1 MSQFTHLSIPIKTS
15 QIILYILND
24 NDYYLDYHLLTSSK
38 VREIIVKNIILSAIV
53 LASAILFIKNN
64 ILAEVSEE
72 LDPAEVSIGER
83 LFLET
88 RFAQAYYANS
98 KKADPALDKTITFN
112 ASLKSPF
119 AGKTMNCRACHMVDE
134 HKDTPSAG
142 MRSYADY
149 AKRPPV
155 PNRDDSAYTSGRNS
169 MSMVNISLPFQA
181 QKDQGAVFHYDGEFN
196 SMEDLVRAT
205 YTGRNFGWLVGEEK
219 LAIEHIA
226 KIIRNDNGEGA
237 LAQEFGG
244 RYSTLLKGID
254 KNLAVKFK
262 LPGKYRIDV
271 LQATDKEIFNTVAK
285 LVAAYVTNLTFQID
299 NKGNYVGSPY
309 DAFLKKNHLPR
320 KPNKNESAKAYSS
333 RLLKE
338 INNLKQPLFVTKDE
352 GKFSS
357 HKQEFVFARKELQG
371 MKLFFK
377 KGTTK
382 STGGNCVSCHAA
394 PHFSDFGFHNT
405 GLAQQNYDER
415 HGQGAFKKLMIPGLM
430 KRNKNHNNFLPA
442 TSKHMTTTSRFR
454 SIASKDKPGY
464 TDLGLWNIFAN
475 PDMPAPQKKLK
486 NIMCLQNKAAGN
498 TSCSTTVLLDKTIAA
513 FKTPILRDLGHSNPY
528 MHSGQFDNLQQVV
541 QFYVASST
549 LAKNNNLRNSEKAL
563 KEINL
568 SASDVEPLVAFLK
581 SLNEDYD

>member
-1 MSQFTHLSIPIKTS
+1 
-15 QIILYILND
+15 
-24 NDYYLDYHLLTSSK
+24 
-38 VREIIVKNIILSAIV
+38 VKNIILSAIV
-53 LASAILFIKNN
+53 LASAILFFKNN
-64 ILAEVSEE
+64 NLEETSEE
-72 LDPAEVSIGER
+72 LEPAEVTIGER

-155 PNRDDSAYTSGRNS
+155 PNRADAAKTSGRNS
-169 MSMVNISLPFQA
+169 MSMVNISLPYQGK
-181 QKDQGAVFHYDGEFN
+181 KDQGAVFHFDGEFN

-205 YTGRNFGWLVGEEK
+205 YSGRNFGWLVGEEE

-226 KIIRNDNGEGA
+226 KVIRKDNGEGE

-244 RYSTLLKGID
+244 RYSTLLKGTD
-254 KNLAVKFK
+254 KNLSEKFR
-262 LPGKYRIDV
+262 LPNKYRVDV
-271 LQATDKEIFNTVAK
+271 AKASDTEIFNTVAK
-285 LVAAYVTNLTFQID
+285 LVAVYVTNLTFQVD
-299 NKGNYVGSPY
+299 KEGNYIGSPY
-309 DAFLKKNHLPR
+309 DAFLKKNKLPR
-320 KPNKNESAKAYSS
+320 KPDKNESAKDYSS

-338 INNLKQPLFVTKDE
+338 INNLKQPLFISKEE
-352 GKFSS
+352 GTFAS
-357 HKQEFVFARKELQG
+357 HKQEFVFAKKELQG

-377 KGTTK
+377 KGTTT
-382 STGGNCVSCHAA
+382 SVGGNCVSCHAA

-405 GLAQQNYDER
+405 GLEQQNYDSL

-430 KRNKNHNNFLPA
+430 QRNKNHNKYLPA
-442 TSKHMTTTSRFR
+442 TAKHKTSNSRFR

-464 TDLGLWNIFAN
+464 SDLGLWNIFAN

-486 NIMCLQNKAAGN
+486 NIMCQKNKEAGN
-498 TSCSTTVLLDKTIAA
+498 TDCSTKALLDKTIAA
-513 FKTPILRDLGHSNPY
+513 FKTPVLRDLGHSNPY
-528 MHSGQFDNLQQVV
+528 MHSGQFNNLQQVV
-541 QFYVASST
+541 QFYITSSAQ
-549 LAKNNNLRNSEKAL
+549 AKNNNLRNTDSAL
-563 KEINL
+563 REINL
-568 SASDVEPLVAFLK
+568 SAKDVQPLVAFLK